1 MKKEAPDLLLGEL
14 TLETLKRV
22 RRRVG
27 LSRSSIYRL
36 IASGKFPRP
45 AKLSERAIAWDSR
58 EIDAWIQARISA
70 RDAASDAAIE
80 TKHSIA
86 PRTSAN
92 TQRLRKLKRRRNRRN
107 VGSGG
112 ENEN

>member
-1 MKKEAPDLLLGEL
+1 MKEEAPALLLGEL

-36 IASGKFPRP
+36 IAIGKFPRP

-58 EIDAWIQARISA
+58 EIDAWIQARINA
-70 RDAASDAAIE
+70 RDATSDAAIE
-80 TKHSIA
+80 TKHSIV
-86 PRTSAN
+86 PRPLPN
-92 TQRLRKLKRRRNRRN
+92 TQRVRTLKRRRNRRN
-107 VGSGG
+107 ISIGG
-112 ENEN
+112 EK